1 MQLIKVTHR
10 NVKSPTKDSEDQPL
24 ACSVEEAGAER
35 ELRPGSNGCWKAHL
49 CSPEA
54 LEAES
59 FLLALSSLLSS
70 FLSGRQVFS
79 AADVP
84 LQAPPG

>member
-1 MQLIKVTHR
+1 M
-10 NVKSPTKDSEDQPL
+10 
-24 ACSVEEAGAER
+24 ER
-35 ELRPGSNGCWKAHL
+35 ELRPGSGGCCKTHL

-84 LQAPPG
+84 LKAPPGQEQPVLAIKKPQFLWIKREEQGKSRQPS